1 VPALV
6 PVPDRATVNEGL
18 LALLATVRFA
28 EAAPDAVGVKV
39 TDAVQEAPAARE
51 LPQVLVSAN
60 GEPADTDE
68 MEAAT
73 VPVFFTVTV

>member
-1 VPALV
+1 
-6 PVPDRATVNEGL
+6 L
-18 LALLATVRFA
+18 LALLATVSDPEA
-28 EAAPDAVGVKV
+28 EPEAVGVKV
-39 TDAVQEAPAARE
+39 TDAVQEAPAAKL